1 MDRVQRFFNE
11 WYWPKAK
18 MSRDD
23 WIFVGIMIAGAP
35 IAFGMGLVI
44 GFIITR

>member
-1 MDRVQRFFNE
+1 MTRVQRFFNE

-23 WIFVGIMIAGAP
+23 WIYVGIMCAGAP
-35 IAFGMGLVI
+35 IAFGIGLGI
-44 GFIITR
+44 GMLITK